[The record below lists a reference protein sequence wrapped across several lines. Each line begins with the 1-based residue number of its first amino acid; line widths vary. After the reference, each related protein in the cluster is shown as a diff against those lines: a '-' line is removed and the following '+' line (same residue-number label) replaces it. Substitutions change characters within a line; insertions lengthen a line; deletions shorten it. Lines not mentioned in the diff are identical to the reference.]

1 MQEIQKNEL
10 QYGVRSFSLEIR
22 HVKTNRRDHSE
33 GLEPHVHSECE
44 IYVNLSGDV
53 SFMIEDRLY
62 PILPGSIVITH
73 PYEYH
78 HCIYNS
84 EASHEHFWILFS
96 ASGNERLFDRFF
108 RRKKGEENLLT
119 LPADLQREL
128 VELCF
133 ALVGNPASDFERHYL
148 FFRLIH
154 LLNVADITA
163 ASSKNYPDDVKWA
176 INYINQHFAES
187 ISIREL
193 ARQTHVSVNTL
204 ERHFAD
210 TVHMS
215 PYSYLKKKRLAH
227 AASVLGVGGTV
238 MDACAQSGFSDYS
251 AFIALFKRTYGMPPL
266 KYKKHVT
273 AKTVQT
279 EYERRMI

>member
-62 PILPGSIVITH
+62 PILPGSIVITR

-84 EASHEHFWILFS
+84 EAPHEHFWILFS
-96 ASGNERLFDRFF
+96 ASGNERLLDLFF
-108 RRKKGEENLLT
+108 QRQRGEGNLLT
-119 LPADLQREL
+119 LPTDLQREL
-128 VELCF
+128 VKLCF
-133 ALVGNPASDFERHYL
+133 ALVEAPTSDFERHYL
-148 FFRLIH
+148 FFRLIY
-154 LLNVADITA
+154 LLNAADVTVAG
-163 ASSKNYPDDVKWA
+163 SRNYPDDVKWVL
-176 INYINQHFAES
+176 NYVNQHFAEPVS
-187 ISIREL
+187 VREL
-193 ARQTHVSVNTL
+193 ARQAHVSINTL

-210 TVHMS
+210 TIHMS
-215 PYSYLKKKRLAH
+215 PYSYLKKKRLAN
-227 AASVLGVGGTV
+227 AASVLWLGGTV
-238 MDACAQSGFSDYS
+238 MDACTQSGFSDYS
-251 AFIALFKRTYGMPPL
+251 AFIALFKRHYGMSPL
-266 KYKKHVT
+266 KYKNH
-273 AKTVQT
+273 
-279 EYERRMI
+279 MIGKKGAD

>member
-10 QYGVRSFSLEIR
+10 QYGVQSFSLEIR

-176 INYINQHFAES
+176 INYINQHFAE
-187 ISIREL
+187 
-193 ARQTHVSVNTL
+193 
-204 ERHFAD
+204 